1 MKKLLTCAALLA
13 ASAALSSAASVVS
26 YDLSTLT
33 GVPSSAGTTYS
44 IGEIGTLLDETV
56 SLTWNCTGSAKIW
69 KNSDDSTT
77 VENSYAVAALNE
89 LGVTAISVGDI
100 VTTSGYGAG
109 SATQTLVVSGLTA
122 GDTYTIAVVVGC
134 NTGTATYSISGGTL
148 VSYTYYE
155 LSSDSDEGT
164 SSSDSSS
171 DDEVVLSLEVSP
183 SDAYLV
189 VADITADDDGTIS
202 IAGVGSTKAA
212 FGLFAIVPEPSA
224 FALLAGVGALAFAA
238 SRRRRS
244 RKA

>member
-1 MKKLLTCAALLA
+1 MKKLFTCAALLA

-26 YDLSTLT
+26 YDLSTVS
-33 GVPSSAGTTYS
+33 GVPSSTDTTYS

-56 SLTWNCTGSAKIW
+56 SLTWNSTGSAKIW
-69 KNSDDSTT
+69 ANSSDSTT
-77 VENSYAVAALNE
+77 VANSYAVAALNE
-89 LGVTAISVGDI
+89 LGVTAISVGDT

-134 NTGTATYSISGGTL
+134 GVGTATYSISDGTL

-155 LSSDSDEGT
+155 LSSETDTGT
-164 SSSDSSS
+164 SSSD
-171 DDEVVLSLEVSP
+171 DEDVSLSLEVST

-189 VADITADDDGTIS
+189 VADITADDNGEIS
-202 IAGVGSTKAA
+202 IQGVGSTKAA